1 MPRSKRP
8 LLPRRS
14 IDGAAMN
21 EDQAKLEREF
31 SQYFREVNALRRQ
44 PDPPAAFQRL
54 AKAIVVKDTT
64 MHIGGWG

>member
-1 MPRSKRP
+1 
-8 LLPRRS
+8 
-14 IDGAAMN
+14 MN